1 VTGSFLDLLY
11 DQAPRAAYDEV
22 LAEATRAGVSGAELA
37 RLRHEYDVATRLRDL
52 IAGQRARE
60 AELRALY
67 DTASDLTA
75 IRDVDAILAAI
86 VRRARQLLSA
96 DMTYLSLNDEAE
108 GASYMKVTDGALTA
122 EFRRLRLPLGTGL
135 LGLVAQTGAPYF
147 TEDYQSDE
155 RFVHRGYID
164 EAVAGEGIRA
174 ILGVPL
180 VVDGRVIGALL
191 AVHRSV
197 RPFPPSEVN
206 LLTSFAAH
214 ASVALENARLFAEL
228 DAANRAVTAH
238 ATAVESAAMA
248 HDRLTDLLLHGGG
261 VDEVAA
267 VLAEVLGGRVTVLDP
282 AGDRVAGPEVA
293 GGVEGAVT
301 DSARSG
307 RTVAAGPGT
316 YAAAA
321 LAGTEHVAT
330 LLLHGVDRE
339 LDLAER
345 RTLERGAIVTALVL
359 LLART
364 VAETEDRLGAA
375 LLGDLLDGDP
385 TDLGL
390 RERARR
396 QHVVLEPPLSVAV
409 VTPSGLDRYAAVRAL
424 ARVAAAEH
432 GLAGEY
438 RDRLVLLVP
447 GPDALK
453 AGDRARA
460 ALVQAGGDA
469 TVGVAESRDDLGA
482 AYAEAR
488 RCLDTLV
495 TLGRTG
501 QVSDPAGL
509 GLARLLLGEN
519 GPAELAGFLDA
530 TLGPVLAYDRRRGTR
545 LEETLEAWFATGCRA
560 GETATRLHV
569 HPNTVAQR
577 LDRIGDL
584 LGSDWRD
591 PARSLDLQVALRI
604 HRLRAR

>member
-1 VTGSFLDLLY
+1 
-11 DQAPRAAYDEV
+11 
-22 LAEATRAGVSGAELA
+22 
-37 RLRHEYDVATRLRDL
+37 
-52 IAGQRARE
+52 
-60 AELRALY
+60 
-67 DTASDLTA
+67 
-75 IRDVDAILAAI
+75 
-86 VRRARQLLSA
+86 
-96 DMTYLSLNDEAE
+96 
-108 GASYMKVTDGALTA
+108 
-122 EFRRLRLPLGTGL
+122 
-135 LGLVAQTGAPYF
+135 
-147 TEDYQSDE
+147 
-155 RFVHRGYID
+155 
-164 EAVAGEGIRA
+164 
-174 ILGVPL
+174 
-180 VVDGRVIGALL
+180 
-191 AVHRSV
+191 
-197 RPFPPSEVN
+197 
-206 LLTSFAAH
+206 
-214 ASVALENARLFAEL
+214 
-228 DAANRAVTAH
+228 
-238 ATAVESAAMA
+238 
-248 HDRLTDLLLHGGG
+248 
-261 VDEVAA
+261 
-267 VLAEVLGGRVTVLDP
+267 
-282 AGDRVAGPEVA
+282 
-293 GGVEGAVT
+293 VT
-301 DSARSG
+301 DSVRSG

-330 LLLHGVDRE
+330 LVLHGVDRD
-339 LDLAER
+339 LDLAEQ

-385 TDLGL
+385 SDLGL

-409 VTPSGLDRYAAVRAL
+409 VAPAGVDRYAAVRAL

-447 GPDALK
+447 GPEPVQ
-453 AGDRARA
+453 AGERARA

-469 TVGVAESRDDLGA
+469 TVGVAETRDDLA
-482 AYAEAR
+482 TAYAEAR

-560 GETATRLHV
+560 GETAARLHV

-577 LDRIGDL
+577 LDRITGL
-584 LGSDWRD
+584 LGPEWRD
-591 PARSLDLQVALRI
+591 PSRSLDLQVALRI
-604 HRLRAR
+604 HRLRAAP

>member
-1 VTGSFLDLLY
+1 MPGSFLDLLY
-11 DQAPRAAYDEV
+11 DQAPRSAYDEV
-22 LAEATRAGVSGAELA
+22 LAEATRAGTDGAELA
-37 RLRHEYDVATRLRDL
+37 RLRHEYDVATRLREL

-86 VRRARQLLSA
+86 VRRARQLLGA
-96 DMTYLSLNDEAE
+96 DMTYLSLNDEDE

-164 EAVAGEGIRA
+164 DAVAGEGIRA

-261 VDEVAA
+261 VDEVAG
-267 VLAEVLGGRVTVLDP
+267 VLAEVLGGSVTVLDP
-282 AGDRVAGPEVA
+282 AGDRVAGPELA
-293 GGVEGAVT
+293 ADADAAVT
-301 DSARSG
+301 ESVRSG
-307 RTVAAGPGT
+307 RTVAAGPGA

-330 LLLHGVDRE
+330 LVLHGVARE
-339 LDLAER
+339 LGLAEQ

-385 TDLGL
+385 SDLGL

-396 QHVVLEPPLSVAV
+396 QHVSLEPPLSVAV
-409 VTPSGLDRYAAVRAL
+409 VATGGVDRYAAVRAL

-447 GPDALK
+447 GPDPVQ
-453 AGDRARA
+453 AGERARA

-469 TVGVAESRDDLGA
+469 TVGVAEARDDLGA

-495 TLGRTG
+495 TLGRSG

-519 GPAELAGFLDA
+519 GPAELAGFLEA

-560 GETATRLHV
+560 GETAARLHV

-584 LGSDWRD
+584 LGADWRD

-604 HRLRAR
+604 HRLRAG